1 MQEFKISDKYWTSQ
15 PDRRRFWT
23 RFFRNFK
30 LHECFI
36 LLCGDV
42 TFLSQVTPK
51 SKQGRASDTI
61 IKIITIITLL
71 NLKFDTDPGLLEIR
85 RTLTALSLWF
95 CLHKC
100 FYYESCMAWQTTWTR
115 HLYAPPTPSQRPFL
129 LSINQSKW
137 RITSR
142 LIPALNFNKQQLP
155 FKQGNSHVFWCLNTV
170 NLSMLLPKKRW
181 NCLTNRKGDI
191 LLEIGGQ

>member
-23 RFFRNFK
+23 RFFRNLK

-51 SKQGRASDTI
+51 SKQGRALDT
-61 IKIITIITLL
+61 IITIITVL

-95 CLHKC
+95 CLNKC
-100 FYYESCMAWQTTWTR
+100 FYYESCMAWQTTWIR
-115 HLYAPPTPSQRPFL
+115 HLYAPPTPSQRPFF
-129 LSINQSKW
+129 LSINQSKL

-142 LIPALNFNKQQLP
+142 LVRALNFIKEWVA
-155 FKQGNSHVFWCLNTV
+155 FKQGNSYVFWRSNTV
-170 NLSMLLPKKRW
+170 NLYMLLPKRD
-181 NCLTNRKGDI
+181 GI
-191 LLEIGGQ
+191 A

>member
-1 MQEFKISDKYWTSQ
+1 MQEFKICDKYWTSQ
-15 PDRRRFWT
+15 DRRRFWT

-36 LLCGDV
+36 LLSGDV

-51 SKQGRASDTI
+51 LKRGRTSDT
-61 IKIITIITLL
+61 IITIITVL
-71 NLKFDTDPGLLEIR
+71 NLKFDTHPGLLKIR

-100 FYYESCMAWQTTWTR
+100 FDYESCMAWQITWTR
-115 HLYAPPTPSQRPFL
+115 HLYAPPTPSQHPFL

-137 RITSR
+137 CITSR
-142 LIPALNFNKQQLP
+142 LVPALNFSKQQLP
-155 FKQGNSHVFWCLNTV
+155 FKQSNSYVFWRSNTV

-191 LLEIGGQ
+191 LLQIGGQ